1 MPELPDVELYLL
13 KLSERIL
20 GSTFTEFKNLNPFV
34 LRSVLPAPSSLV
46 GLKVVGL
53 RRIGKR
59 IAIEIEGSAF
69 IVIHLMIAG
78 RLRWSPCGQKLPGG
92 KLVSA
97 ILRFTDA
104 AGICG
109 EVWLTEAGSKKR
121 ASITFISGLD
131 ELEKVHRGGIEVF
144 ECSVAQFSAGLKK
157 TNQTVK
163 NALVDPVLFSGI
175 GNAYSDEILFEAKLS
190 PLKLTSKLTDGEISR
205 LFEVTK
211 EVLTIWIDRLAAQ
224 FKDKFPGAGDVTAFR
239 PEFAVH
245 GKFGKPCHV
254 CGNPVNRIRYADN
267 ECNYCAV
274 CQNGGKVLADRA
286 MSRLLK

>member
-1 MPELPDVELYLL
+1 MPELPDVELYLS
-13 KLSERIL
+13 KLRERIL
-20 GSTFTEFKNLNPFV
+20 GSTFTEFKSLNLFV
-34 LRSVLPAPSSLV
+34 LRSVLPAPASLA
-46 GLKVVGL
+46 GLQVVGL

-59 IAIEIEGSAF
+59 IVIELEGAAF

-78 RLRWSPCGQKLPGG
+78 RLRWGLCGQKLPGG

-104 AGICG
+104 SGNCG

-121 ASITFISGLD
+121 ASITFVSGEK
-131 ELEKVHRGGIEVF
+131 ELAAIDRGGLEIF
-144 ECSVAQFSAGLKK
+144 DSCLDQFAAALRK

-163 NALVDPVLFSGI
+163 NALVDPVLISGI

-190 PLKLTSKLTDGEISR
+190 PLKLTSKLTDEEISR

-211 EVLTIWIDRLAAQ
+211 RVLTIWIDRLAEM
-224 FKDKFPGAGDVTAFR
+224 FKNKFPGAGDVTAFR

-245 GKFGKPCHV
+245 GKFGKPCPV
-254 CGNPVNRIRYADN
+254 CGKPVNRIRYSDN
-267 ECNYCAV
+267 ECNYCAE
-274 CQNGGKVLADRA
+274 CQNGGKFLADRA